1 MKNWDEYWLNICKAV
16 GANSKCWSRQ
26 IGAVIVRDG
35 KFIVATGYNGPVS
48 GAAHCDVPS
57 YRAWLYGLAAKDGIE
72 VIEDVSK
79 CPRRNMGFGARIS
92 AGLEYCQ
99 AAHAERNAI
108 DIAARLG
115 QPIDGCTMYMSCPM
129 PCLECAKSIVN
140 AGIKE
145 IVVVSLDIY
154 EKKGITGMD
163 ILKQGGVKIREFGG
177 MK

>member
-26 IGAVIVRDG
+26 IGAVIVKDN
-35 KFIVATGYNGPVS
+35 KLLVATGYNGPVS
-48 GAAHCDVPS
+48 GAPHCDS
-57 YRAWLYGLAAKDGIE
+57 LIYRKWLYELANKEGIE
-72 VIEDVSK
+72 VVEDESK
-79 CPRRNMGFGARIS
+79 CPRRNMGFGAKIS
-92 AGLEYCQ
+92 AGLEFCQ

-115 QPIDGCTMYMSCPM
+115 HPIEGCTMYMSCPI

-145 IVVVSLDIY
+145 IVLTSLDVY
-154 EKKGITGMD
+154 EKKGISGLD
-163 ILKQGGVKIREFGG
+163 ILKHGGVKIREFGE
-177 MK
+177 K